1 MKPVPETM
9 TYEWAHYIYTF
20 QWNFVKNSCILIQ
33 ENAHIL
39 FIKNAFQNVLCI
51 FPTLAQMDNVFTKQI
66 KIPDD
71 IFVVVAKEPWGRLNK
86 KDGLTRYGNSHVKDK
101 TS

>member
-1 MKPVPETM
+1 MKPVPETV

-33 ENAHIL
+33 ENAHIFIHKNVL
-39 FIKNAFQNVLCI
+39 FIFL
-51 FPTLAQMDNVFTKQI
+51 TLAQMDNVFTKQI